1 MSGTLP
7 EVGGPVTKGRVMD
20 TIGKIDNT
28 MAVLE
33 KVMDLRS
40 RRHTMLS
47 ANVVNQDTPHYKAFD
62 IAMEEELAKLETPD
76 AADLELAHTDAGHLS
91 ISGERPASR
100 DYRLKALHPQMA
112 SRDGNTVD
120 IDTTMAD
127 MAENTLMYTALT
139 RIMSKQLN
147 LVKSV
152 IKGGAGS

>member
-1 MSGTLP
+1 
-7 EVGGPVTKGRVMD
+7 MD
-20 TIGKIDNT
+20 TSGIFDNT
-28 MAVLE
+28 MTVLE

-40 RRHTMLS
+40 RRHTVLS

-62 IAMEEELAKLETPD
+62 IAMEEELAKLETAAPD
-76 AADLELAHTDAGHLS
+76 DVELAHTDARHLS
-91 ISGERPASR
+91 ISGEGPESR
-100 DYRLKALHPQMA
+100 NYRLKAIHPQMV

-139 RIMSKQLN
+139 RIMSKRLN

-152 IKGGAGS
+152 IKGGA